1 MTFSVYIRVISC
13 MTLYRKYRPQSFA
26 EVVGQE
32 HVKGVIL
39 EEIKSSHIAH
49 AYLFS
54 GPRGTGKTTL
64 ARLFA
69 KALNCQNRAP
79 DGEPCNQCSSCQ
91 EITAG
96 RSQDLVE
103 IDAASNRRI
112 DEMRQLREEVK
123 YVPARDLYKVYIID
137 EAHMLTAE
145 AFNAFLKTL
154 EEPPGHIVFILA
166 TTELAKIPETIFS
179 RCQHFSFT
187 KLPFTQVLGRLQSL
201 SRQEGVA
208 VEADVLE
215 EVARKSGGALRD
227 AESLLGQILSLGKK
241 EISQTDASLFLPKV
255 GFEKVF
261 AWLEQLGQKNTRL
274 SLEQLSDLE
283 RTGVNLEF
291 FLEQA
296 LELSR
301 QLLLYKVTA
310 AKENL
315 EWYFSKD
322 EASRLDELS
331 KTITLGAIRSIAV
344 NLLKAKQEMR
354 LAPDLPILPIE
365 LAVVAICE
373 EGEKRTE
380 DSGQRTGSEKG
391 MPGSRKESENGKW
404 KMENGKDSFR
414 NSDPPR
420 ADRIALSLKESSLNE
435 PTSRVNSHSLEDII
449 SGWGEVLTRVK
460 DKNHALN
467 FILGVAEPIG
477 VNGNT
482 VELGFKYRLQQ
493 EKVSEFKNREIIE
506 TVIEEVYGSK
516 YQIQASLKEDLQ
528 INRNN
533 GKELA
538 VAVAPSDEEILVKT
552 ALEVF
557 EGAVVEN

>member
-1 MTFSVYIRVISC
+1 
-13 MTLYRKYRPQSFA
+13 MTLYRKYRPQTFA

-39 EEIKSSHIAH
+39 EEIKSGHVAH

-69 KALNCQNRAP
+69 KALNCQKRSEN
-79 DGEPCNQCSSCQ
+79 GEPCNECSSCQ

-154 EEPPGHIVFILA
+154 EEPPSHIVFILA
-166 TTELAKIPETIFS
+166 TTEIAKIPETIFS
-179 RCQHFSFT
+179 RCQHFAFT
-187 KLPFTQVLGRLQSL
+187 KLPFAQILERLKSL
-201 SRQEGVA
+201 SRQEGVEVA
-208 VEADVLE
+208 TEVLE

-241 EISQTDASLFLPKV
+241 EITEADASLFLPKV

-261 AWLEQLGQKNTRL
+261 AWLRQLGQKNTRPA
-274 SLEQLSDLE
+274 LEQLSELE
-283 RTGVNLEF
+283 QTGVNLEF

-301 QLLLYKVTA
+301 QLLLYKVTLS
-310 AKENL
+310 KESL
-315 EWYFSKD
+315 VWYFSKD
-322 EASRLDELS
+322 EISRVEELAQEL
-331 KTITLGAIRSIAV
+331 TLTVIRSIV
-344 NLLKAKQEMR
+344 INLLKASQEMR
-354 LAPDLPILPIE
+354 LSPNLPILPIE

-373 EGEKRTE
+373 EGEKQVVNNQTSNIKHSAFAKATVDKQENTNHQNSEIPKFRTTE
-380 DSGQRTGSEKG
+380 VPK
-391 MPGSRKESENGKW
+391 
-404 KMENGKDSFR
+404 
-414 NSDPPR
+414 
-420 ADRIALSLKESSLNE
+420 SSPINFNHNHNN
-435 PTSRVNSHSLEDII
+435 VNNHSLEDII
-449 SGWGEVLTRVK
+449 AGWGEVLTRVK

-467 FILGVAEPIG
+467 FILGVAEPVG

-493 EKVSEFKNREIIE
+493 EKVSEFKNRDIIE
-506 TVIEEVYGSK
+506 TVIEEVFGARYK
-516 YQIQASLKEDLQ
+516 IQASLRQDLPV
-528 INRNN
+528 NANN
-533 GKELA
+533 GKEPL
-538 VAVAPSDEEILVKT
+538 VVVPSDEEILVKT
-552 ALEVF
+552 ALDVF

>member
-1 MTFSVYIRVISC
+1 MA
-13 MTLYRKYRPQSFA
+13 TLYRKYRPQTFS
-26 EVVGQE
+26 ELVGQE

-39 EEIKSSHIAH
+39 EEIKSGHIAH

-69 KALNCQNRAP
+69 KALNCQNRSSN
-79 DGEPCNQCSSCQ
+79 GEPCNQCVSCQ
-91 EITAG
+91 EITAL

-123 YVPARDLYKVYIID
+123 YVPARDPYKIYIID

-154 EEPPGHIVFILA
+154 EEPPSYIVFILA

-179 RCQHFSFT
+179 RCQHFAFT
-187 KLPFTQVLGRLQSL
+187 KLPFGATLERLEKLAS
-201 SRQEGVA
+201 QEGVE
-208 VEADVLE
+208 VNADVLE
-215 EVARKSGGALRD
+215 EVVRKSGGALRD
-227 AESLLGQILSLGKK
+227 AESLLGQILSIGKK
-241 EISQTDASLFLPKV
+241 EIDESDASLFLPKV

-261 AWLEQLGQKNTRL
+261 AWISELGQKNTRPALETL
-274 SLEQLSDLE
+274 SGLENQ
-283 RTGVNLEF
+283 GVNLEF
-291 FLEQA
+291 FLEQS
-296 LELSR
+296 LELAR

-315 EWYFSKD
+315 AWHFSKD
-322 EASRLDELS
+322 EIGRIDDLS
-331 KTITLGAIRSIAV
+331 KTVSLGVIRSIVV
-344 NLLKAKQEMR
+344 NLLKASQEMR
-354 LAPDLPILPIE
+354 LSPNLPILPIE
-365 LAVVAICE
+365 LAVVGICE
-373 EGEKRTE
+373 EGEKPLANHQSPISNNQKITNNQSALGGPKFQPAPAFIKR
-380 DSGQRTGSEKG
+380 DIKDASGSA
-391 MPGSRKESENGKW
+391 N
-404 KMENGKDSFR
+404 N
-414 NSDPPR
+414 
-420 ADRIALSLKESSLNE
+420 
-435 PTSRVNSHSLEDII
+435 HSLEDII
-449 SGWGEVLTRVK
+449 AGWGEVLTRVK

-477 VNGNT
+477 VNGNK

-493 EKVSEFKNREIIE
+493 EKVSEFKNRDIIE
-506 TVIEEVYGSK
+506 TVIEEVYGSR

-528 INRNN
+528 ISRNN
-533 GKELA
+533 GKEPSVAA
-538 VAVAPSDEEILVKT
+538 VSDEEILVKT